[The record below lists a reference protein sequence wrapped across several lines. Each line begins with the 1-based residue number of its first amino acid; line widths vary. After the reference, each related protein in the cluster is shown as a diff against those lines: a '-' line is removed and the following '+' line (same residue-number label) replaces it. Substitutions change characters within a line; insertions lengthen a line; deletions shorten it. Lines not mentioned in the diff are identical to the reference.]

1 VVETSKNAIL
11 ELTMDGDQTRN
22 ARNALRRWSAGSLQ
36 AALAIFL
43 VAPSQV
49 YAVLGEAIEP
59 AATAGTTANTGATG
73 ATSPATGAMVQ
84 RSMTG
89 PSGRIAYSV
98 HEKTNDAGTTVKEFA
113 GPDGKVFAVAW
124 DGPAKPNL
132 RHLLGA
138 HFEEFAGANVTR
150 NGSHHRNAV
159 DSGKLVVR
167 SSAYLRSFSGIAFLP
182 AAMPEGV
189 SPEDLQ

>member
-11 ELTMDGDQTRN
+11 EFTMAGDRI
-22 ARNALRRWSAGSLQ
+22 RNALSNAISNVIGIQ
-36 AALAIFL
+36 AALAIL
-43 VAPSQV
+43 LIAPSQV
-49 YAVLGEAIEP
+49 HAVLGEAIEP
-59 AATAGTTANTGATG
+59 VATPGTTTGRA
-73 ATSPATGAMVQ
+73 VQ

-89 PSGRIAYSV
+89 PSGRSVYSV
-98 HEKTNDAGTTVKEFA
+98 HEKTTEAGTTVKEFA
-113 GPDGKVFAVAW
+113 GPDGKVFAIAW
-124 DGPAKPNL
+124 DGSAKPNL

-138 HFEEFAGANVTR
+138 HFEEFTLASRTR

-159 DSGKLVVR
+159 DNGKLVVR
-167 SSAYLRSFSGIAFLP
+167 SSAYLRSFSGFAFLP